1 MITSNP
7 EIEMKLEKNKEN
19 KGNEGNK
26 GNKGNKRKRTRGQ
39 RQQQRQEGINS
50 SLIDD
55 VHYHYKTEKTRSKR
69 FKKMNWLET
78 EFEKSSHVK
87 CVFIESD
94 ITRFKKSKSKSKSTF
109 GTDTEPETEPET
121 ETEVETKSKFRIK
134 NKIDTEP
141 ETDTDIDV
149 KLDSVNKRNES
160 HLTFCVNLL
169 NSIHPQS
176 MRGLESLICADVITN
191 DDTSIV
197 PFHGLLQTLHFAYQ
211 NRFPLIITNEHIQ
224 LLLLHAFV
232 QIRDHYKFLLSS
244 AKSAYE
250 LVAQIDTLITK
261 LSSVFITRGESMIKK
276 EDDKDDKK
284 TSRDEKTSREKPK
297 KSEESRETKETNKKI
312 QELKY
317 DRWIRPIKESQV
329 HYPPACLDDDGW
341 ITERERSRPGF
352 TQITI
357 GGTNQQWLILHSL
370 IEINVTRLNKLLEN
384 NNKDLQQWM
393 SIVTRLLKHISDV
406 KLEKDSVIN
415 DRFFWNRMF
424 YTQPGLEQVTVYGW
438 ITAFFPFFYS
448 SPMEVSVT
456 TSPSMISPLKI
467 YRQTCR
473 NESPSFVYRHLD
485 KNSDNI
491 DTMPMETLFKLIPG
505 RYASTFPSGLYIL
518 ANQVFGFTGIDEFIY
533 LTLST
538 TGTDMNAVECTI
550 KGRVPPF

>member
-1 MITSNP
+1 MIASKP
-7 EIEMKLEKNKEN
+7 EMEMKLEKT
-19 KGNEGNK
+19 
-26 GNKGNKRKRTRGQ
+26 KGNKRKRTRGRQ
-39 RQQQRQEGINS
+39 RQQQQQQQQPRPEAKFNY
-50 SLIDD
+50 
-55 VHYHYKTEKTRSKR
+55 YHYKTEKARSKR
-69 FKKMNWLET
+69 FKKMNWMET
-78 EFEKSSHVK
+78 EFEKSAHVK

-94 ITRFKKSKSKSKSTF
+94 ATRFKKSKSKSKSKIV
-109 GTDTEPETEPET
+109 TDTEPETETEAEPE
-121 ETEVETKSKFRIK
+121 FRIK
-134 NKIDTEP
+134 NTTDTEP
-141 ETDTDIDV
+141 ETDVDVETD
-149 KLDSVNKRNES
+149 SENKRDKS

-191 DDTSIV
+191 DDTSTI

-211 NRFPLIITNEHIQ
+211 NRFPLVITNEHIQ

-232 QIRDHYKFLLSS
+232 QIRNHYKFLLSS
-244 AKSAYE
+244 SKSAYE

-261 LSSVFITRGESMIKK
+261 LSTLFITRGESMIKK
-276 EDDKDDKK
+276 EDEKE
-284 TSRDEKTSREKPK
+284 DEKQSQGENAKREKPK
-297 KSEESRETKETNKKI
+297 ESEETKKSDESKESKETNKKI

-329 HYPPACLDDDGW
+329 HYPPACLDEDGW

-370 IEINVTRLNKLLEN
+370 IEINATRLNKLLEN

-393 SIVTRLLKHISDV
+393 SIVTRLLKHLSEV
-406 KLEKDSVIN
+406 KREKDSVIN

-448 SPMEVSVT
+448 SPMTVSVT
-456 TSPSMISPLKI
+456 PSMAGPLKI

-473 NESPSFVYRHLD
+473 NEPPSFVYGHLA
-485 KNSDNI
+485 KNNDSDSI
-491 DTMPMETLFKLIPG
+491 ATMPMETLFKLIPG
-505 RYASTFPSGLYIL
+505 RYASTFPSGLYVL
-518 ANQVFGFTGIDEFIY
+518 SNQVFGFTGIDESIY
-533 LTLST
+533 LNSST
-538 TGTDMNAVECTI
+538 TETNTNVVVECRI
-550 KGRVPPF
+550 KGTHGSLLNPQREPMVPF